1 MQRLANYVGG
11 RFVEPVSGGYID
23 NVDPATGR
31 VYSLVPD
38 SDERDVGRA
47 VDAAQ
52 RAFAAWAAAPAEQR
66 SRVLLKVAELIERDA
81 ERLAHAE
88 CVDSGKPIA
97 LARGLDIPRAA
108 ANFRFFATA
117 ILHTQ
122 SEAHFTDGRA
132 INYTQRQPRGVAGL
146 ISPWNLPLYLFTWKI
161 APAIATGNTA
171 VAKPS
176 ELTPMTAYLLCELCE
191 EAGLPAGVLNV
202 VHGLGPKAGA
212 AIVAHPGV
220 SAVSFT
226 GGTKTGAEI
235 ARVAGPQFK
244 KLSLELGGKNANVV
258 FADADMSEAVATSVR
273 AAFLNQGQIC
283 LCGSRVLVERS
294 AYDGFVEAF
303 VAGARALKIGDPL
316 DPATEQGAL
325 NSRAHLEKV
334 RSYIDIARGE
344 GGTILT
350 GGKAPAPINER
361 CRDGF
366 FLEPTVI
373 AGLGC
378 ECRTNREE
386 IFGPVATVIP
396 FEDEAE
402 ALRLANATDYGL
414 SSSLWT
420 RDLDRAHRFAAQIQA
435 GTVWVNCWLLRDL
448 RVPFGGVKQS
458 GVGREGGEEALRFF
472 TEAKNVCVAVKS

>member
-81 ERLAHAE
+81 ERVAQAE

-117 ILHTQ
+117 ILHVQ

-146 ISPWNLPLYLFTWKI
+146 ISPWNLPLYLFTWKV
-161 APAIATGNTA
+161 APALATGNTA

-176 ELTPMTAYLLCELCE
+176 ELTPMTAHMLGELCQQ
-191 EAGLPAGVLNV
+191 AGLPEGVLNI

-212 AIVAHPGV
+212 AIVAHRGI
-220 SAVSFT
+220 SAIAFT

-448 RVPFGGVKQS
+448 RVPFGGMKQS
-458 GVGREGGEEALRFF
+458 GVGREGGDEAIRFF
-472 TEAKNVCVAVKS
+472 TEPKHVCVAIKS